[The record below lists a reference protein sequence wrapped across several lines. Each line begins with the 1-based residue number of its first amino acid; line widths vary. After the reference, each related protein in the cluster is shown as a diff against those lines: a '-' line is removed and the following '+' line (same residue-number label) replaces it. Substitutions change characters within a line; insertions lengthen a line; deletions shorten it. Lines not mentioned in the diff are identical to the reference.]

1 MDRCCYI
8 CCFRNTSD
16 CGFRY
21 VFRLGKW
28 MIIRG
33 VSQSQPQF
41 RNTQPY
47 ISILYSAK

>member
-1 MDRCCYI
+1 
-8 CCFRNTSD
+8 
-16 CGFRY
+16 
-21 VFRLGKW
+21 

-47 ISILYSAK
+47 MNPYYTQMQQMPAPAPMPAPGQYYR